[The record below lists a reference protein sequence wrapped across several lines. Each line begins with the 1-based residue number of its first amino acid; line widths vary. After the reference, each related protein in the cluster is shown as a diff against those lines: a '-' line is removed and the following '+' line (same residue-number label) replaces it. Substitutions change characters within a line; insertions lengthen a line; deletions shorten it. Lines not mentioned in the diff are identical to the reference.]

1 MEQSRREGENLLSG
15 RNRVERKYAD
25 LRGDDESRTL
35 KEIRGPWVPYLE
47 EEGRVGKLK
56 ERVQSAQRVRSKP
69 EVTQVPARIPA
80 KE

>member
-1 MEQSRREGENLLSG
+1 M
-15 RNRVERKYAD
+15 ERKYAD

-35 KEIRGPWVPYLE
+35 KEIRGPRVPCLE

-56 ERVQSAQRVRSKP
+56 ERVQSAQRVRRKP
-69 EVTQVPARIPA
+69 EVTHVPARIPA